1 MNSILTPFPQLLTYG
16 IFAPT
21 LLRIAVA
28 ILFAWLAYKHYQR
41 REQIGN
47 TNFPIFGKG
56 VWIAWLAVIV
66 EAATAAAL
74 FFGYYTQY
82 AAIVGILMSLKNA
95 VWAGKYP
102 SFFMLSRSSAL
113 LVLVICLSLLVTGAG
128 IFAFDLPL

>member
-1 MNSILTPFPQLLTYG
+1 
-16 IFAPT
+16 
-21 LLRIAVA
+21 LRIAVA